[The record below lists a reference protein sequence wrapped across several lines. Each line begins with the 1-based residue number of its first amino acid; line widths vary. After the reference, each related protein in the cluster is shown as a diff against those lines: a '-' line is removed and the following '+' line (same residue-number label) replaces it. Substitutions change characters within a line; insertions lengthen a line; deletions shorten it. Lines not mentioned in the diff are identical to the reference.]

1 MYFFFNDTATTEIYT
16 LSLHDALPISCGRH
30 LGSCCEGEP
39 NNCRLGGHV
48 AADAN
53 LSLRLVACAP
63 AQANLREAQSYAGGS
78 GSERKELKGRKQRL
92 EGRLGKGDSSAPT
105 DVLSGCGRGAHLTSR
120 RRCPGAGDCERRCS
134 VLNGFFAG
142 GCRAVQSLQFRQPL
156 SYLTRVFG
164 MRS

>member
-1 MYFFFNDTATTEIYT
+1 MSRPFPTYPPASASSLST
-16 LSLHDALPISCGRH
+16 LSFRFHFHRH
-30 LGSCCEGEP
+30 MTEL
-39 NNCRLGGHV
+39 
-48 AADAN
+48 
-53 LSLRLVACAP
+53 LVDSPAP